1 MGVGG
6 VVTRSVLDLLATYRE
21 RHAVEFT
28 ALAMPSVYGPRQR
41 PEAGVVAAFA
51 AALRDGSA
59 PTVHG
64 DGRQTRDFLSAVQKS
79 GKPVQFLLAEG
90 YNHFD
95 LQEMASN
102 PYSVLGSAAL
112 DMMELNSPDNR
123 T

>member
-1 MGVGG
+1 MYDLKPVRLSKRSKF
-6 VVTRSVLDLLATYRE
+6 VTITDEAEEKLSAQRHLDRLATP
-21 RHAVEFT
+21 
-28 ALAMPSVYGPRQR
+28 LM
-41 PEAGVVAAFA
+41 
-51 AALRDGSA
+51 L
-59 PTVHG
+59 VHG
-64 DGRQTRDFLSAVQKS
+64 THETPEFKRQTRDFLSAVQKA

-123 T
+123 SW